1 MSDGTDYRDA
11 ERGQQARLVLDNP
24 VYAESYGLIES
35 ELTRKWRESRDAS
48 EREQIHMLLRM
59 LDKVK
64 NVMEST
70 MRRGEIAAA
79 EIVRKKSLVERA
91 SGVLRRAS

>member
-1 MSDGTDYRDA
+1 VSDEADHKDA
-11 ERGQQARLVLDNP
+11 ERGRMAQQVLENA

-35 ELTRKWRESRDAS
+35 ELTRVWRESRDPA

-79 EIVRKKSLVERA
+79 EIRRKQTLAERA
-91 SGVLRRAS
+91 AGVFKRQ

>member
-1 MSDGTDYRDA
+1 MSEETDYRDA
-11 ERGQQARLVLDNP
+11 ERGQLAEQVLKNP
-24 VYAESYGLIES
+24 VYAESYTLIEG
-35 ELTRKWRESRDAS
+35 ELTRVWRESRDAS

-70 MRRGEIAAA
+70 MRRGEIASA
-79 EIVRKKSLVERA
+79 EIKRKRTVLERA
-91 SGVLRRAS
+91 LGRNRPD

>member
-1 MSDGTDYRDA
+1 MSDLKDA
-11 ERGQQARLVLDNP
+11 ERGQLAQMVLDNS
-24 VYAESYGLIES
+24 VYAESYGLIEA
-35 ELTRKWRESRDAS
+35 ELTRKWRESRDSA

-70 MRRGEIAAA
+70 MRRGEIAAS
-79 EIVRKKSLVERA
+79 EIVRKRTLAERVMGRKVA
-91 SGVLRRAS
+91 

>member
-1 MSDGTDYRDA
+1 MSDADHRDA
-11 ERGQQARLVLDNP
+11 ERGQLAKLVLDNA
-24 VYAESYGLIES
+24 VYVESYGLIEA
-35 ELTRKWRESRDAS
+35 ELTRKWRESRDND
-48 EREQIHMLLRM
+48 EREQIHLLLRM

-79 EIVRKKSLVERA
+79 EIVRKRTLLDRVI
-91 SGVLRRAS
+91 RR